1 MNSQPDLFYLSQLP
15 GNRKSLKY
23 YFLLMDPRMCSEV
36 LCILCNVMIWWC
48 SGYQIMRPSWWSAE
62 CHGSNNTKTN
72 SSSSILSRSTNW
84 QLQGPSSYLSSIFTD
99 NLFYISYFLPRWNK
113 VIHKII
119 RLKQTE
125 YSTKCEFYVNI
136 VRNTNRKGK

>member
-1 MNSQPDLFYLSQLP
+1 MNSLSDLFYPSEP

-23 YFLLMDPRMCSEV
+23 YFLLIKPRMCSEV
-36 LCILCNVMIWWC
+36 LCILCNAMMWWC
-48 SGYQIMRPSWWSAE
+48 PGYQIMRPSWWSAE
-62 CHGSNNTKTN
+62 FRSGRSNNIKTITR
-72 SSSSILSRSTNW
+72 SIIEIDKLITATFFSN
-84 QLQGPSSYLSSIFTD
+84 FTD
-99 NLFYISYFLPRWNK
+99 NLFCISYFVPGWNK